1 MTIDTS
7 VETVPQRRVSS
18 DGVEM
23 DIFPLPTDC
32 ASLDTLLRDLFTHHW
47 QEIIFGPIIQGAAF
61 EIHAEQP
68 PTSISLFDGYLTVA
82 FGHTH
87 FHICIGD
94 NKGSRSQPTGP
105 ELARHRRTSRA
116 ELYRRI
122 NGGCVPMSW
131 GIQFFNGADEQQLTI
146 LLPNPFLDPQTEKVV
161 ARPDWSRLAL
171 WDSLRARWLGLTRPD
186 PTDRS
191 MAR

>member
-1 MTIDTS
+1 MTIDISIQDMPRT
-7 VETVPQRRVSS
+7 TIGP
-18 DGVEM
+18 DGVTM
-23 DIFPLPTDC
+23 DIFPLPSDC

-47 QEIIFGPIIQGAAF
+47 QDIIFGPIIQGAAF
-61 EIHAEQP
+61 EIHAERP
-68 PTSISLFDGYLTVA
+68 PTSISLFDGYLTIA

-94 NKGSRSQPTGP
+94 NKGPRSQPTSP

-131 GIQFFNGADEQQLTI
+131 GIQFFNGAGEQQLTI
-146 LLPNPFLDPQTEKVV
+146 LLPNPFLDPQTEKI
-161 ARPDWSRLAL
+161 ATRPDWSRLAL
-171 WDSLRARWLGLTRPD
+171 WNNLRARWLGLTGPD
-186 PTDRS
+186 PIDRG